1 MISPYSTPTIPT
13 IPTWHSCKYERT
25 PGDWVLSIATMGA
38 WDFHRSHEYTKCL
51 WHSASQNSEK
61 TATTATTPTEAEV
74 GNKKSGR

>member
-13 IPTWHSCKYERT
+13 CKYERT

-51 WHSASQNSEK
+51 SAPGWNSEK
-61 TATTATTPTEAEV
+61 TATTPTTPTEPPI
-74 GNKKSGR
+74 KFYTLFTQPK